1 MKTCTHAMLIA
12 LALALSAG
20 TGDVSAG
27 AEHGQMALRRDFAVI
42 DRDGDALLSWAE
54 FKSRV
59 MEVFYFADVD
69 SDGRIKPEEAP
80 RRMAG
85 KFGDIDAN
93 ADRWLTSTEFV
104 AYHKRLFRGADQDRD
119 DKLSRDE
126 VDALTRHE

>member
-1 MKTCTHAMLIA
+1 MKTGKTAMLIA
-12 LALALSAG
+12 LGLVLYAVAG
-20 TGDVSAG
+20 EVSAG
-27 AEHGQMALRRDFAVI
+27 GEHGQMALRRDFEVI
-42 DRDGDALLSWAE
+42 DRDGDALLSWKE

-69 SDGRIKPEEAP
+69 SDGRVKPDEAP

-85 KFGDIDAN
+85 KFADIDAN

-104 AYHKRLFRGADQDRD
+104 AYHKRLFRDADKDRD